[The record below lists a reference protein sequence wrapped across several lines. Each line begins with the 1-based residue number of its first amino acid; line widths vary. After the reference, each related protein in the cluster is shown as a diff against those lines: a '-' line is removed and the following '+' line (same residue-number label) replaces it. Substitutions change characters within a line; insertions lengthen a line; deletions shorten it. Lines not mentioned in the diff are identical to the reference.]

1 MVEGGTVRNNARL
14 QAEKEKQ
21 AEANL
26 LAAFI
31 KYIEVT
37 ENIFSPI
44 AYKIDTK
51 NNKRYELTIL
61 ISEIE

>member
-1 MVEGGTVRNNARL
+1 MRNNAKL

-31 KYIEVT
+31 QYIEVT

-44 AYKIDTK
+44 AYTLETK
-51 NNKRYELTIL
+51 DNKRYELTIL
-61 ISEIE
+61 ISEGE

>member
-1 MVEGGTVRNNARL
+1 MRNNAKL

-31 KYIEVT
+31 QYIEVT

-44 AYKIDTK
+44 AYTLETK
-51 NNKRYELTIL
+51 DNKRYELTIL
-61 ISEIE
+61 ISTVE

>member
-1 MVEGGTVRNNARL
+1 MRNNATL

-26 LAAFI
+26 LAALK

-44 AYKIDTK
+44 AYTLDTK
-51 NNKRYELTIL
+51 DNKRYELTIL
-61 ISEIE
+61 ISEGE

>member
-1 MVEGGTVRNNARL
+1 MRNNAKL

-31 KYIEVT
+31 QYIEVT
-37 ENIFSPI
+37 ENIFSPVS
-44 AYKIDTK
+44 YKIDTK
-51 NNKRYELTIL
+51 DNKRYELTIL
-61 ISEIE
+61 ISEGE